1 VIEYEEQAKELREKK
16 KELLKEIA
24 DLKYVTLAQG
34 KQLDKL
40 VNHPKELNDT
50 ESLLFKLK
58 VLRKKEEAMREDVD
72 KQAVV
77 IKAIQGKI
85 QESLGKV
92 EKERQKVE
100 AAERKQAE
108 RQQRL
113 AEITGEDRKTKEQEY
128 RSHIAALSI
137 NNDFQ
142 ENEKLLEELK

>member
-1 VIEYEEQAKELREKK
+1 
-16 KELLKEIA
+16 
-24 DLKYVTLAQG
+24 
-34 KQLDKL
+34 
-40 VNHPKELNDT
+40 
-50 ESLLFKLK
+50 
-58 VLRKKEEAMREDVD
+58 MREDVD